1 MTSFHV
7 LLLLGILLLLLLPS
21 RSFLPA
27 APQTLQQRL
36 SARSLLPRAAS
47 TLNDTAVVRL
57 SSPSPGAGRGG
68 APAAAISAASATV
81 AARAR
86 AAATATATATA
97 TAAPHP
103 LPFGQRLEEFDPA
116 IIRCPFFRRRATD
129 LLEGAVLCGRWLA
142 SRHKSLDLS
151 FGLLP
156 QRQSFVA
163 CEGDDT
169 VEVAVLYK

>member
-68 APAAAISAASATV
+68 APAAAMLAAS
-81 AARAR
+81 
-86 AAATATATATA
+86 ATATATATA